1 MGIKQ
6 SSTAGALPSEL
17 LTVPETAALLRVS
30 VLARGAKGLPQ
41 KPPRPAEA
49 TGGVTD
55 GEVARPRP
63 SRKRARSLGGLSD
76 VYTGDS
82 INVSDNL

>member
-17 LTVPETAALLRVS
+17 LTVPETAVLLRVS
-30 VLARGAKGLPQ
+30 VLARGANGSPQ
-41 KPPRPAEA
+41 NRLVQRKRHR
-49 TGGVTD
+49 VTD

-63 SRKRARSLGGLSD
+63 SRKRARSLGALSD
-76 VYTGDS
+76 VSTRDS
-82 INVSDNL
+82 INVNDNL